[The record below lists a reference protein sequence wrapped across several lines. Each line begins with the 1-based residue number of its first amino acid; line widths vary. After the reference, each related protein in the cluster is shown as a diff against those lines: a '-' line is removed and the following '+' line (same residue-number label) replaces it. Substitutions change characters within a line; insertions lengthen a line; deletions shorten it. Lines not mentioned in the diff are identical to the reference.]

1 MDDTGAMGYPK
12 PVTEQ
17 VNDERASTRDQDS
30 NEKPVTPANATPG
43 FLRLPAELRNIIYE
57 LVLPRDNF
65 YVSVRT
71 TEPVYV
77 MRCLAEPATIPALL
91 ATCRLIRND
100 TLPVFYGTNI
110 FALRT
115 GNKKDFR
122 DTLAWLQS
130 MDQRAVAGIVKL
142 VVTGTTACVR
152 HEYSH
157 SFDISLEHLPESRR
171 IAGGERYYAYGHISV
186 PCLPAD
192 SRLRCGERTVR
203 EFAQRRAGPETLSV
217 EQTKFELIAMVEE
230 VHKRLHLPWWHH
242 QGEVRNL
249 PKLHVQMPIPS
260 SSFAL
265 LLCSPTSTPDH
276 RSQDIASPT
285 THTSKSGVMRQKKH
299 NKKKGSGTRS
309 RTKNRDSNSNQNT
322 TNFPFL
328 RLPPE
333 LRNMIYELAL
343 PMHQS
348 YVPIAPSAPEAHA
361 IVALSC
367 FRPIAVPALLAT
379 SRTIRTEALPIF
391 YGNNTFILDL
401 GEDRAEGDEKQ
412 FRSLAWLEAT
422 DARGIASMTTLF
434 VIGQTNCVFKTH
446 SHMFATRLNLV
457 QPEQLFNMNKLFV
470 EGMRDCPRAG
480 ARMRFANKLVREHAL
495 PRASKETSPE
505 QAKAELVAILK
516 RAHRALDSPW
526 WTCVVKVKL
535 WWVLLVVVIAFGVLY
550 FISRIV
556 A

>member
-157 SFDISLEHLPESRR
+157 SFDMSLEHMPESRR
-171 IAGGERYYAYGHISV
+171 IAGGERYYGFGHISV

-192 SRLRCGERTVR
+192 SRLRCGERIVR
-203 EFAQRRAGPETLSV
+203 EFAQRRAGAETLSV

-230 VHKRLHLPWWHH
+230 VHKTLHLPWWHRPL
-242 QGEVRNL
+242 GIL
-249 PKLHVQMPIPS
+249 S
-260 SSFAL
+260 
-265 LLCSPTSTPDH
+265 C
-276 RSQDIASPT
+276 QDIASPT

-422 DARGIASMTTLF
+422 DARGIASMTALF
-434 VIGQTNCVFKTH
+434 VIGQTNCVFKKH

-550 FISRIV
+550 FIRRIV